1 MGENIEVKREE
12 KIQHTDIRITAF
24 LWCDEIALVKNDGTI
39 EIINPNIDMDSIKR
53 VSQSRDKNKIG
64 QCLFYLVNRGKIPF
78 RPLIMAYYNDRAL
91 VSPKEFTQKMNDL
104 KDLINSRTS

>member
-1 MGENIEVKREE
+1 MGNEIETKREE

-39 EIINPNIDMDSIKR
+39 EIVNPKITMESVRRI
-53 VSQSRDKNKIG
+53 SQSKDRNKIG
-64 QCLFYLVNRGKIPF
+64 QCLFYLVNRGMLPF

-104 KDLINSRTS
+104 KDLINSRIS